1 MPRLWKRRATSP
13 EWMFLK
19 VSREMK
25 MLSSVARKVGLG
37 RVRMVERISVP
48 GMARRRESFSAV
60 GVERGI
66 LKAVQRSLNWPV
78 AKVSQVSRCNT
89 FLQSFW
95 VSLD

>member
-19 VSREMK
+19 VSLEMK

-37 RVRMVERISVP
+37 RVRTVERISVP
-48 GMARRRESFSAV
+48 GIARRRDSFSAV
-60 GVERGI
+60 EVERGI

-78 AKVSQVSRCNT
+78 AKVSDT
-89 FLQSFW
+89 FR
-95 VSLD
+95 